1 VDGWELAQVN
11 VAEAVAPLSSPRL
24 AGFLELLDPLDEL
37 ARRSPGFVWRPQ
49 PNEVTERD
57 LVLFG
62 DPSWVVVNLSVWAS
76 LAALRDYVYGPQ
88 HAAALRRRRQWF
100 RPSGPAR
107 HGAVVDAGRRAA
119 DLRRGGPSGRAPA
132 SGRAGYGGA
141 RPSDAAQP

>member
-1 VDGWELAQVN
+1 MDGWELAQVN

-24 AGFLELLDPLDEL
+24 AGFLDLLDPLDEL

-76 LAALRDYVYGPQ
+76 LAALRDYLYGPQ

-100 RPSGPAR
+100 RRSDGPGTALWWTP
-107 HGAVVDAGRRAA
+107 AGERPTFAEAHRRLELLRRAGPGA
-119 DLRRGGPSGRAPA
+119 EAFDLH
-132 SGRAGYGGA
+132 
-141 RPSDAAQP
+141 AAQP